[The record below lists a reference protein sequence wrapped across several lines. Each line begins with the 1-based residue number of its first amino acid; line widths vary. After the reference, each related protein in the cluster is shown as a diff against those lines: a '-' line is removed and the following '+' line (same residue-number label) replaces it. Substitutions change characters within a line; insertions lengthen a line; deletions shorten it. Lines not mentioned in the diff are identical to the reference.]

1 MIRSAMKDN
10 TNKILSDLNMTLA
23 TLEVRDHKVKKWK
36 LQFKLYDNE
45 IYLRVNN
52 KNIPTEFVS
61 NYFNLY
67 FPKHLMKHIKGII
80 SLGI

>member
-1 MIRSAMKDN
+1 MSRSAMKDN

-23 TLEVRDHKVKKWK
+23 ALEVRDYKVKKWQ

-52 KNIPTEFVS
+52 KNIPTELVS
-61 NYFNLY
+61 NYLQLY
-67 FPKHLMKHIKGII
+67 FPKHLFKCINGII